1 MKMTGDGDLR
11 QLPIIDIIRP
21 NRALYDRIAGMKC
34 FVTGCA
40 GFVGS
45 HLTEALLAADHE
57 VLGVDSL
64 IPFYDPE
71 LKRQNLAAALAH
83 PRFRFA
89 EIDLIEADLRPLLAD
104 VDVVFHIAGQP
115 GVRDSWGE
123 HFAGYTRNNVLSTE
137 RLLHAAAGTDVKRFV
152 YAGSSS
158 VYGDSPEMPW
168 HEDVCPRPRSPYAIT
183 KLAAEHLCRSYRL
196 DFGVPTVVVRY
207 FTVYGPRQ
215 RPDMAFHKFLK
226 AAMFDQP
233 IPLYGNG
240 RQTRDFTY
248 VSDIVAGTIAAASA
262 PDAVGG
268 TFNLGGG
275 SRIVLLDLLEMLAD
289 VVGKPVTIERRGQQ
303 AGDVRHTWA
312 DISRSKQM
320 LGYQPQVGLEE
331 GLRAEYAWIQKR
343 YE

>member
-1 MKMTGDGDLR
+1 M
-11 QLPIIDIIRP
+11 
-21 NRALYDRIAGMKC
+21 AGMKC
-34 FVTGCA
+34 LVTGCA

-45 HLTEALLAADHE
+45 HLTEALLARNED

-64 IPFYDPE
+64 IPFYDLQ

-83 PRFRFA
+83 PRFQFVEA
-89 EIDLIEADLRPLLAD
+89 DLAEADLRPLLAG
-104 VDVVFHIAGQP
+104 VDVIFHIAGQP

-123 HFAGYTRNNVLSTE
+123 HFAAYARNNVIATE
-137 RLLHAAAGTDVKRFV
+137 RLLQAAAGAGVQRFV

-168 HEDVCPRPRSPYAIT
+168 REDVCPRPRSPYAIT

-226 AAMFDQP
+226 AALLDQP

-248 VSDIVAGTIAAASA
+248 VSDIVAGTLAAASA

-275 SRIVLLDLLEMLAD
+275 SRIILLDLLTMLER
-289 VVGKPVTIERRGQQ
+289 VVGKPVAIDQRGKQ

-312 DISRSKQM
+312 DITRSRAT
-320 LGYQPQVGLEE
+320 LGYQPQVGLED
-331 GLRAEYAWIQKR
+331 GLRAEYAWIQKL
-343 YE
+343 YG